1 MDRSPRRDD
10 STPLFPGLL
19 TPDEFRDRLRESG
32 PRAAMVVLRFALGIA
47 FLIAGAEKI
56 ADPAFLSASG
66 QGSIGQAIASYVN
79 SGTPI
84 APLIVALGVPNPTL
98 VGALM
103 AGTETLIGLALL
115 LGVATRV
122 AATAAAVASV
132 LLYLTAGWGTWP
144 PYLSVHFAWFAASVA
159 LAIAGDG
166 SLFTI
171 RGLLDPDGSGR
182 DSTPPAPRVRRM
194 EEEIEIDR
202 RNFIGLIGTSATAI
216 IGIAFLLRSR
226 AIAELVNN
234 PSAVPTPTPG
244 IGSPTPAPSGPPLID
259 APIARGAIIPGAK
272 EIAPNSAMDYKGDD
286 GSANL
291 LVRLP
296 DGEYTSFGST
306 CTHMGCTTGY
316 DAASGLILCPCHGA
330 AFDPKAQ
337 AQVVAGPAPRPLP
350 ARVITIDDQGNVI
363 YGGS

>member
-1 MDRSPRRDD
+1 MPRRPRRSDD
-10 STPLFPGLL
+10 APLFPGLL
-19 TPDEFRDRLRESG
+19 TPDELRERLSAAG
-32 PRAAMVVLRFALGIA
+32 PRAAMVVLRFAIGIA
-47 FLIAGAEKI
+47 FLIAGAEKV
-56 ADPAFLSASG
+56 ADPAFIAASG
-66 QGSIGQAIASYVN
+66 QGSIGQALAGYAASG
-79 SGTPI
+79 SPI
-84 APLIVALGVPNPTL
+84 APLIVALGQPNPTL

-103 AGTETLIGLALL
+103 AGGETLIGLALL
-115 LGVATRV
+115 IGVATRV
-122 AATAAAVASV
+122 AAAAAAGVSV
-132 LLYLTAGWGTWP
+132 LLFFTAGWGVWP

-171 RGLLDPDGSGR
+171 RGLLDPDGAGR
-182 DSTPPAPRVRRM
+182 DTTPPAPRVRRM

-202 RNFIGLIGTSATAI
+202 RNFLGLIGTSATAI
-216 IGIAFLLRSR
+216 IGLAFLMRTR
-226 AIAELVNN
+226 AIADLVAN
-234 PSAVPTPTPG
+234 PSTVPAPTPG
-244 IGSPTPAPSGPPLID
+244 IGSPSPSPSGSLID
-259 APIARGAIIPGAK
+259 APVAKGALIPGAK
-272 EIAPNSAMDYKGDD
+272 EMVPNSAIDFKGDD

-291 LVRLP
+291 IVRLP

-350 ARVITIDDQGNVI
+350 ARVIEIDAQGNVI